1 MGKVQEKI
9 EWLGEHGEAGK
20 DTVKLAG
27 QAIIG
32 VTAVVIAG
40 AVLGT
45 VGNMWSG
52 K

>member
-1 MGKVQEKI
+1 MSKKDEALSWFGEK
-9 EWLGEHGEAGK
+9 GSAGK

-27 QAIIG
+27 QAIVG

-45 VGNMWSG
+45 VGNMWS

>member
-1 MGKVQEKI
+1 MGKVQDKLEWFGEK
-9 EWLGEHGEAGK
+9 GSAGK

-27 QAIIG
+27 QAIVG

-45 VGNMWSG
+45 VGNMWS